1 MSMNMI
7 DEDEFFTLFDDS
19 AAPHHGR
26 KPGAITTPVTIPESP
41 LILAYTAGLMD
52 NAQFFFEKPGF
63 KAKTYK
69 SRVRLEM
76 KQEGR
81 DFFVEHWNID
91 LNVIDVNNYNLN
103 ITNSR
108 LYQLIVN
115 IFPYMIMKKN
125 HAQVIKD
132 FHDFF
137 ALHPHD
143 LNGQGAIASK
153 MTELTCNGIRRV
165 RGPGKSKKAVN
176 NKNVANEQGFFEF

>member
-19 AAPHHGR
+19 VASYHGR
-26 KPGAITTPVTIPESP
+26 KPGHITTLVTIPGSP

-52 NAQFFFEKPGF
+52 NAQFFFEKPRF
-63 KAKTYK
+63 KSKTYK

-103 ITNSR
+103 ITNLR

-115 IFPYMIMKKN
+115 IFPYMIMKKK
-125 HAQVIKD
+125 HAQIIKD

-137 ALHPHD
+137 VLHPHD
-143 LNGQGAIASK
+143 LNGQGAIVSK
-153 MTELTCNGIRRV
+153 MTELTSLGIRKG
-165 RGPGKSKKAVN
+165 RGPAKSKMVRN
-176 NKNVANEQGFFEF
+176 NKDVANDQGFFEF